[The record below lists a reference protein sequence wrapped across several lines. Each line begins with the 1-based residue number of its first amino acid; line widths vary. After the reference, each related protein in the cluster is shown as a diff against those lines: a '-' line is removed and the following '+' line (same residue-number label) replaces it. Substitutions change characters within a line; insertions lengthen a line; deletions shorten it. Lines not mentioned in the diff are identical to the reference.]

1 MTTHAEEMRDHSFNI
16 KTDRSQYGRVYFVS
30 QRTGATMSEV
40 LRVCIDEGLLAAEQ
54 KLMREKRKKDE
65 KKKLG

>member
-1 MTTHAEEMRDHSFNI
+1 MTTHADEVREHMLTF

-40 LRVCIDEGLLAAEQ
+40 LRVCIDEGLMAAEQ
-54 KLMREKRKKDE
+54 KLMRKAKNAKKSV
-65 KKKLG
+65 